1 MFGRK
6 LGGEGRSCGAKDIIA
21 PGAGA
26 KQQQEPRGLEV
37 TQSRDALEQLF
48 MAVVD
53 VLELVPH
60 VCFRT

>member
-1 MFGRK
+1 MVRRIK
-6 LGGEGRSCGAKDIIA
+6 LL
-21 PGAGA
+21 
-26 KQQQEPRGLEV
+26 RGLAQNNNKSQEAWRS
-37 TQSRDALEQLF
+37 SRAELF